1 MRTGRPQCQIRLI
14 PSESPGVKTII
25 RRLRRLE
32 DRFCPPVETE
42 SDRQLLARIEAG
54 RRRLATADGL
64 GGRVST
70 AGDREHED
78 VSGLSL
84 EQILHRGREKAR
96 LATE

>member
-1 MRTGRPQCQIRLI
+1 
-14 PSESPGVKTII
+14 VKTII

-42 SDRQLLARIEAG
+42 FSRLLRDRIEAG
-54 RRRLATADGL
+54 RRRLAQSGGL
-64 GGRVST
+64 DGRVRS
-70 AGDREHED
+70 ADDREHED

-84 EQILHRGREKAR
+84 EQILHRGRDRVR